1 MSFKEVHVAAAAD
14 VDVDVV
20 ITDCDDVVFC
30 VVLVVNADGDDELVG
45 DFNNS
50 VLTPYKL
57 PFLGDELRAKEGKMI
72 FLVKL
77 CIKMKVSSGMTT

>member
-1 MSFKEVHVAAAAD
+1 MLSFKEVHVAAAAD
-14 VDVDVV
+14 VDVV
-20 ITDCDDVVFC
+20 ITDADVVVC

-45 DFNNS
+45 DFDNS

-57 PFLGDELRAKEGKMI
+57 PFLGDELRAKEEKMI

-77 CIKMKVSSGMTT
+77 CIKKKMSSGMTT

>member
-1 MSFKEVHVAAAAD
+1 MLSFKEVHVAAAVD

-20 ITDCDDVVFC
+20 ITDADVVVC

-45 DFNNS
+45 DFDNS

-57 PFLGDELRAKEGKMI
+57 PFLGDELRAKEWK
-72 FLVKL
+72 
-77 CIKMKVSSGMTT
+77 

>member
-1 MSFKEVHVAAAAD
+1 MLSFKEVHVAAAAD
-14 VDVDVV
+14 VDVV
-20 ITDCDDVVFC
+20 ITDADVVVC

-45 DFNNS
+45 DFDNS

-77 CIKMKVSSGMTT
+77 CIKMKVSSEMTT

>member
-1 MSFKEVHVAAAAD
+1 MLSFKEVHVAAAAD
-14 VDVDVV
+14 VDVV
-20 ITDCDDVVFC
+20 ITDADVVVC

-45 DFNNS
+45 DFDNS

-57 PFLGDELRAKEGKMI
+57 PFLSDELRAKEGKMI

-77 CIKMKVSSGMTT
+77 CIKMKVSSEMST

>member
-1 MSFKEVHVAAAAD
+1 MSFKEVHVAAAD

-20 ITDCDDVVFC
+20 ITDADVVVC
-30 VVLVVNADGDDELVG
+30 VLLVVNADGDDELVG
-45 DFNNS
+45 DFDNS

-72 FLVKL
+72 FLVQL